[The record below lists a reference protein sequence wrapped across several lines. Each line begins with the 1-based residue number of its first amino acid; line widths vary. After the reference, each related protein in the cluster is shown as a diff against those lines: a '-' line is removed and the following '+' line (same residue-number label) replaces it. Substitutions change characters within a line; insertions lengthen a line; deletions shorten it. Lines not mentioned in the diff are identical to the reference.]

1 MHQRVRRVLAGG
13 VGVLLS
19 TGAAAAPDPSA
30 WPSAGADDSAAVGAA
45 ALSGWYAVAD
55 SLEDVVELRD
65 IRGDL
70 MRTITKA
77 EIEALCPW
85 MDLDAGPDGPC
96 AVAVSDSGRLVFV
109 SVFDQNAAG
118 DGQPSDAVLK
128 YDTSRDLLTVFARAE
143 LSSSTGWP
151 HLASVHH
158 KGTLYVGTETGGVLT
173 YRALRNDGQGT
184 LFSAVPLPDGGPV
197 RGLAVDRVNGLLYA
211 ASDANLY
218 RAAPT
223 FVPSFTLAGAY
234 AGGGVRAIAFTDAF
248 GASTTAGVYT
258 LSDSGSGASIGF
270 TPSITAQGLPPFI
283 VTPYDAPGGEAHDLT
298 ATACGRLLLGADE
311 DAVVY
316 RDTTDTRLDF
326 ESWVADEFAQV
337 VTYAKGLIAPDGEP
351 DGWVIDADV
360 AAGAS
365 RFHPATPDAA
375 CWAVL
380 LLLADDHV
388 NGTPGN
394 QERVRT
400 ILRRYAG
407 LMPDGFKPGV
417 SADGQIRH
425 WCDPFSTVGNA
436 KPGWPTE
443 WASLSTMKIVLAA
456 ARAMR
461 YYPGDALIQE
471 AGAEII
477 SRVGDANG
485 WDPYFQPGT
494 DAIYFVSAGAG
505 PDTNSAGA
513 GFHEGIIFANQAA
526 EYGASSDDEY
536 ARWLDRSSWPSGT
549 FLTGQPITSSC
560 NGCFQAAFVS
570 LYSQL
575 VQPDFRASPEWQQHI
590 ENLLASHGGWTDDA
604 GARYLTVFSAGTTK
618 PEWGGYNADSLSN
631 HPGDVSTFPSLMAFC
646 ANGDTAPAVGAYQAY
661 RAGARQD
668 WATGASFLY
677 RRSNVDPAYDPN
689 TAGLPDVGLGAL
701 GLSEL
706 LAPGTVEAV
715 LSVAYPTLDAC
726 FADCD
731 ASGSLNVDDIDCF
744 VGSFLAGELASAD
757 CDDSGSLNIDDVD
770 CFVAS
775 FIAGCP

>member
-1 MHQRVRRVLAGG
+1 MHQRAGRVLAAGMAA
-13 VGVLLS
+13 LMS
-19 TGAAAAPDPSA
+19 TGAVGAPDPSG
-30 WPSAGADDSAAVGAA
+30 WPAAGPDDSAAVGAS
-45 ALSGWYAVAD
+45 ALSGWYAVGD
-55 SLEDVVELRD
+55 SFEDVVELRD
-65 IRGDL
+65 IRGEL

-85 MDLDAGPDGPC
+85 MDLDSGPDGPC
-96 AVAVSDSGRLVFV
+96 AVAVSDSGRLVYI
-109 SVFDQNAAG
+109 SVFDQNTAG
-118 DGQPSDAVLK
+118 DGQPSDAILK
-128 YDTSRDLLTVFARAE
+128 YDTTRDLLTVFARAE
-143 LSSSTGWP
+143 LSSSATWP
-151 HLASVHH
+151 HLASVHY
-158 KGTLYVGTETGGVLT
+158 KGTLYVGTEGGGVLT

-184 LFSAVPLPDGGPV
+184 LFSAVALPDGGPV
-197 RGLAVDRVNGLLYA
+197 RGLAVDRVSGILYA
-211 ASDANLY
+211 ASDVNLY
-218 RAAPT
+218 RATPT
-223 FVPSFTLAGAY
+223 FVPSFVPSGVLGT
-234 AGGGVRAIAFTDAF
+234 GVRAIAFADAF
-248 GASTTAGVYT
+248 GAGTTTGVYA
-258 LSDSGSGASIGF
+258 LSDSGSGAAIGF
-270 TPSITAQGLPPFI
+270 VSSLAAQGLPPFV
-283 VTPYDAPGGEAHDLT
+283 VTAYDAPGGEAHDLT
-298 ATACGRLLLGADE
+298 ATACGRLLMGTDE

-326 ESWVADEFAQV
+326 ESWVADEFDQIVA
-337 VTYAKGLIAPDGEP
+337 YAKGLIAPDGEP

-456 ARAMR
+456 ARAMS
-461 YYPGDALIQE
+461 YYPGDAQIQE

-477 SRVGDANG
+477 ARVGDANG

-494 DAIYFVSAGAG
+494 DAIYFVSAGSG
-505 PDTNSAGA
+505 PDIFSAGV

-526 EYGASSDDEY
+526 EYGASSTDEY

-575 VQPDFRASPEWQQHI
+575 VQPDFRASPDWQQHI
-590 ENLLASHGGWTDDA
+590 ANMHASFGGWTDDNA
-604 GARYLTVFSAGTTK
+604 PRHMTVFSAGTTK
-618 PEWGGYNADSLSN
+618 SEWGGYNADSLSD
-631 HPGDVSTFPSLMAFC
+631 HPGDVSTFPSLMAFS
-646 ANGDTAPAVGAYQAY
+646 ANGATAPSVGAYQAY

-677 RRSNVDPAYDPN
+677 RRSSVDPAYNPN

-715 LSVAYPTLDAC
+715 LSVPYPSLDGCSADCDGSGTLNVDDIDC
-726 FADCD
+726 FVTAFLSGDLGSADCD
-731 ASGSLNVDDIDCF
+731 ASGVLNVDDIDCF
-744 VGSFLAGELASAD
+744 VGCFL
-757 CDDSGSLNIDDVD
+757 SGL
-770 CFVAS
+770 
-775 FIAGCP
+775 P